1 MKKSLLLVFAV
12 LLISNLSFSQD
23 GKFTKKGQ
31 TELIASISFA
41 STTPVLGGTT
51 GESTSTFS
59 LAPYVGY
66 FVIDGFE
73 VGLGAGI
80 TSQSGNSGYTSYAFV
95 VAPAYNFNTKSRFYP
110 YVQGEVGYNS
120 IKYSGSSSLSG
131 IVWGFEGGL
140 KINVI
145 GNGLLKFG
153 LNYDQYTQKIDG
165 IDGRSGNNVITAF
178 GGIGLFF

>member
-1 MKKSLLLVFAV
+1 MKKILLLVLAV

-31 TELIASISFA
+31 TEIIASISFA

-51 GESTSTFS
+51 GESTSTFT

-66 FVIDGFE
+66 FITDGFE
-73 VGLGAGI
+73 LGLGAGI

-110 YVQGEVGYNS
+110 YVQGEIGYNS
-120 IKYSGSSSLSG
+120 IKYSGSDTYSG
-131 IVWGFEGGL
+131 IVWGLEGGL
-140 KINVI
+140 KINVA
-145 GNGLLKFG
+145 GNALLKFG
-153 LNYDQYTQKIDG
+153 FNYDQYTQNING
-165 IDGRSGNNVITAF
+165 VSGRSGNNVVTAF
-178 GGIGLFF
+178 GGIGLFL